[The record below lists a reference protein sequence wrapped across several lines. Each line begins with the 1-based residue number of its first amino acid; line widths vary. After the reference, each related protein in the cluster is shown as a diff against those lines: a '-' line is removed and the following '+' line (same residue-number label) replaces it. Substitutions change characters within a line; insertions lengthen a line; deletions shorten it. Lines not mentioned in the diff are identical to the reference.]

1 MQANIAIQGLS
12 SGELLEDWMWL
23 LKKPFKL
30 IAMTNFADMFLQD
43 ESGHIHF
50 LDLVAGE
57 LKRVADSPT
66 DLQQLVAQTENRRR
80 WFLTDLLTE
89 IERAGFSLSAGQC
102 FGFKTPPT
110 LGGKIELSNV
120 EIVPLEV
127 HVSLMGQIHQQV
139 KNHPPGTR
147 IKGFQIT

>member
-1 MQANIAIQGLS
+1 
-12 SGELLEDWMWL
+12 MWL
-23 LKKPFKL
+23 LKTPFKL
-30 IAMTNFADMFLQD
+30 IAMINFADMFLQD

-66 DLQQLVAQTENRRR
+66 ELQQLVAQKENRRR

-89 IERAGFSLSAGQC
+89 IEHAGFSLSPGQC
-102 FGFKTPPT
+102 FGFKKPPA

-139 KNHPPGTR
+139 KHYPPGTR
-147 IKGFQIT
+147 IKSFQIA